1 MSQFVQLST
10 EDTTYLLNLIE
21 EIDADTVYTA
31 RQRAYTV
38 PKLQRIANDPR
49 SARLAYQDV
58 DYLLEL
64 LEDDDLTDAEQP
76 GIEQQR
82 AMTQGALLEIQ
93 QLQAQ
98 RASEIQNI
106 EDQRAARKA
115 RRRPLGVPDLQE
127 HFEQVSV
134 KS

>member
-1 MSQFVQLST
+1 MSQFVQLSI
-10 EDTTYLLNLIE
+10 EDCTYLLNLIE
-21 EIDADTVYTA
+21 EIDSDTAYTA

-38 PKLQRIANDPR
+38 PKLQRIAHDPR

-93 QLQAQ
+93 QLQAA

-115 RRRPLGVPDLQE
+115 RRRPVESLQE
-127 HFEQVSV
+127 HFEQVSA
-134 KS
+134 K